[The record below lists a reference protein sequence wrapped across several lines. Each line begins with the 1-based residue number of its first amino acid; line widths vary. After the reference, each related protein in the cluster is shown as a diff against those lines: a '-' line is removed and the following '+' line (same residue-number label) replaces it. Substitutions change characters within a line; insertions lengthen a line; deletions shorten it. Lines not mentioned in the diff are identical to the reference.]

1 MLIYVSC
8 DWNDTEKA
16 KIITNE
22 LQIDDRQN
30 CYICPI
36 LAFSHLTDK
45 DIAEWEKME
54 ICLDLLS
61 VCDMLIVA
69 NENTLWESKEV
80 EFANMVGME
89 VHYL

>member
-8 DWNDTEKA
+8 DWNDTEQA
-16 KIITNE
+16 KTITNE
-22 LQIDDRQN
+22 LQVDDRQN

-45 DIAEWEKME
+45 DMEESERHE

-61 VCDMLIVA
+61 VCDTLIVA
-69 NENTLWESKEV
+69 NKTTDSASKELD
-80 EFANMVGME
+80 FAKMVGME